1 MIEAPLVTLAN
12 KAIRD
17 RVKQALETK
26 QRLTVTVLSS
36 LLTAQD
42 ELGYLPDEAIEETAS
57 FTKTSTNDVWG
68 VASFYKNF
76 RFELPTPHVIEV
88 CWGPTCSLLGA
99 TEVIQK
105 IQSLLGISNEG
116 DTPDSSATLRY
127 NTCLGACAQAPV
139 VSIDHDLKGRVD
151 SDRVVAEI
159 NDIFNDEG

>member
-1 MIEAPLVTLAN
+1 MTVSSGE
-12 KAIRD
+12 IRVIIQD
-17 RVKQALETK
+17 ALSTQK
-26 QRLTVTVLSS
+26 RPTVTILSS
-36 LLTAQD
+36 LLAIQD
-42 ELGYLPDEAIEETAS
+42 RIGYLPDEAIEETAS

-105 IQSLLGISNEG
+105 IQSLLGISSEG
-116 DTPDSSATLRY
+116 DTSDSSATLRY

-151 SDRVVAEI
+151 PDRVVEEI
-159 NDIFNDEG
+159 NHIFNDEG